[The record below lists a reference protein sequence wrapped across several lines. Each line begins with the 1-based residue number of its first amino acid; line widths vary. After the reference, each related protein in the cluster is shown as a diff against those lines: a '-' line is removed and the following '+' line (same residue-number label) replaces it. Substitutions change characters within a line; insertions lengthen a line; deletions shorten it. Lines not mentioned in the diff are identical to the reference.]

1 MKLDREKLFVAAVAL
16 LLAVATGDQLA
27 KGQAPATTPPANGQ
41 QQQQPDQSGPDSGG
55 PGGDN
60 GAIAIPK
67 KGEKADV
74 PPPPPE
80 PKVKNPAGLTNFSLR
95 VDVPEVTLDV
105 GVILQK
111 THEFVPNLQAANFRV
126 YEDGIP
132 QKVNG
137 FQRTKAPIT
146 AVLLCEFA
154 STNYWFVYDM
164 RNAAYAF
171 AQQLQPDDYIAVV
184 TYDLKTQIL
193 TDFTQDKRLVYE
205 SLNMLTIPGF
215 KETDM
220 FDAVYTTL
228 DRLSRIEG
236 RKYLVLIGS
245 GYDSF
250 SKINLDKVLAKI
262 QSATPNVTIFSV
274 GTGQAARITGN
285 ARTGMFGPK
294 EIDYLQADNQM
305 STFARMTGG
314 QSFFPRFAGEMP
326 DIFHSINDSIRN
338 QYVLNYTPTNA
349 KQDGSYRKIRVELV
363 DNEGQPLKMQDEK
376 HHPLKYD
383 IIARDGYKAKQ
394 QVE

>member
-1 MKLDREKLFVAAVAL
+1 MKLEGQKFFVAAVAL

-105 GVILQK
+105 GVTLQK
-111 THEFVPNLQAANFRV
+111 THEFVPNLQAGNFRV

-132 QKVNG
+132 QKING

-154 STNYWFVYDM
+154 STNYWFVHDM

-171 AQQLQPDDYIAVV
+171 AQQLQPDDYVAVV

-215 KETDM
+215 SETDM
-220 FDAVYTTL
+220 FDAVYSTL
-228 DRLSRIEG
+228 DRVSRIEG
-236 RKYLVLIGS
+236 RKYVILIGS

-262 QSATPNVTIFSV
+262 KATPNVTIFSV

-285 ARTGMFGPK
+285 ARTGC
-294 EIDYLQADNQM
+294 
-305 STFARMTGG
+305 S
-314 QSFFPRFAGEMP
+314 
-326 DIFHSINDSIRN
+326 
-338 QYVLNYTPTNA
+338 VLRGLITCRRITRCLRLR
-349 KQDGSYRKIRVELV
+349 G
-363 DNEGQPLKMQDEK
+363 
-376 HHPLKYD
+376 
-383 IIARDGYKAKQ
+383 
-394 QVE
+394 

>member
-1 MKLDREKLFVAAVAL
+1 MKWNCQKLTVASLAL
-16 LLAVATGDQLA
+16 LLVAATGA
-27 KGQAPATTPPANGQ
+27 RSAGGQASPSTPAANTPP
-41 QQQQPDQSGPDSGG
+41 QQPDQSTPDSGG

-67 KGEKADV
+67 KAEKPDV
-74 PPPPPE
+74 PPPLPE
-80 PKVKNPAGLTNFSLR
+80 PKVKNPPGLTNFSQR

-111 THEFVPNLQAANFRV
+111 THEFVPNLQPANFRV
-126 YEDGIP
+126 YEDGTP
-132 QKVNG
+132 QKIVN

-154 STNYWFVYDM
+154 STNWYFVHDM

-215 KETDM
+215 RETDM

-236 RKYLVLIGS
+236 RKYVVLIGS

-262 QSATPNVTIFSV
+262 KATPNVTIFSV

-285 ARTGMFGPK
+285 ARSGMFGPK

-314 QSFFPRFAGEMP
+314 RSFFPRFAGEMP
-326 DIFHSINDSIRN
+326 DIFHEINDSIRN
-338 QYVLNYTPTNA
+338 QYVLTYTPTNA

-376 HHPLKYD
+376 HPPLKYD
-383 IIARDGYKAKQ
+383 VIARDGDKAKQ

>member
-1 MKLDREKLFVAAVAL
+1 MKWNWQNLSVASLAL
-16 LLAVATGDQLA
+16 LLAAATWGRSA
-27 KGQAPATTPPANGQ
+27 GGQASTSTPAANTP
-41 QQQQPDQSGPDSGG
+41 QQQQPDQPGPDSGG
-55 PGGDN
+55 PGADN
-60 GAIAIPK
+60 GAIATPK
-67 KGEKADV
+67 KAEKPDV

-80 PKVKNPAGLTNFSLR
+80 PKVKNPPGLANYSLR

-111 THEFVPNLQAANFRV
+111 THEFVPNLQPANFRV
-126 YEDGIP
+126 YEDGVP
-132 QKVNG
+132 QKVIG

-205 SLNMLTIPGF
+205 SLNTLVIPGF
-215 KETDM
+215 RQTDM

-236 RKYLVLIGS
+236 RKYVVLIGS

-262 QSATPNVTIFSV
+262 
-274 GTGQAARITGN
+274 
-285 ARTGMFGPK
+285 K
-294 EIDYLQADNQM
+294 E
-305 STFARMTGG
+305 
-314 QSFFPRFAGEMP
+314 
-326 DIFHSINDSIRN
+326 
-338 QYVLNYTPTNA
+338 
-349 KQDGSYRKIRVELV
+349 
-363 DNEGQPLKMQDEK
+363 
-376 HHPLKYD
+376 
-383 IIARDGYKAKQ
+383 
-394 QVE
+394 

>member
-1 MKLDREKLFVAAVAL
+1 MKLEGQKFFVAAVAL

-27 KGQAPATTPPANGQ
+27 KGQAPTTTPPASGQ
-41 QQQQPDQSGPDSGG
+41 QQPQQQPDQTGPDSGG

-105 GVILQK
+105 GVTLQK
-111 THEFVPNLQAANFRV
+111 THEFVPNLQANNFRV
-126 YEDGIP
+126 YEDGVP
-132 QKVNG
+132 QKVLG
-137 FQRTKAPIT
+137 FQRTRAPIT

-154 STNYWFVYDM
+154 STNWYFVHDM
-164 RNAAYAF
+164 REAAYAF
-171 AQQLQPDDYIAVV
+171 AQQLQADDYIAVV

-193 TDFTQDKRLVYE
+193 TDFTQDKRQVYE
-205 SLNMLTIPGF
+205 SLGELTIPGF
-215 KETDM
+215 SETDM
-220 FDAVYTTL
+220 FDAVYSTL
-228 DRLSRIEG
+228 DRLTRIEG
-236 RKYLVLIGS
+236 QKYVVLIGS

-262 QSATPNVTIFSV
+262 KATPNVTIFSV
-274 GTGQAARITGN
+274 GTGQFARITGN
-285 ARTGMFGPK
+285 ARSGMFGPK

-314 QSFFPRFAGEMP
+314 MPFFPRFAGQMP
-326 DIFHSINDSIRN
+326 DIFHSIN
-338 QYVLNYTPTNA
+338 Y
-349 KQDGSYRKIRVELV
+349 
-363 DNEGQPLKMQDEK
+363 
-376 HHPLKYD
+376 
-383 IIARDGYKAKQ
+383 
-394 QVE
+394 